1 MRANSTLVVVIRIV
15 SFIILCLYSVLVFGQ
30 VDNISIDKSLPLRK
44 FSAVVSEKNVKLQW
58 SLTPGNTASTV
69 IIQKGYDGEEFG
81 AIAEYW
87 VNMEGNFST
96 EFAWSDAIKA
106 RKQAYYRLKITQAN
120 GEVVYSSAL
129 HFDNQKSGENLSAT
143 LSSR

>member
-1 MRANSTLVVVIRIV
+1 MRTNSTLVVVIRIV
-15 SFIILCLYSVLVFGQ
+15 SFILLCLYSVLVFGQ
-30 VDNISIDKSLPLRK
+30 ADNISTDKSLPLRK
-44 FSAVVSEKNVKLQW
+44 FGAVVSEKNIKLQW
-58 SLTPGNTASTV
+58 SLTPGNNASTV
-69 IIQKGYDGEEFG
+69 IIQKGYGEEEFG

-96 EFAWSDAIKA
+96 EFAWSDAIKTK
-106 RKQAYYRLKITQAN
+106 KQAYYRLKIIQAN
-120 GEVVYSSAL
+120 GEVVYSSVL